1 MLRSVGELPRS
12 KRGDHLKVPHRNR
25 RGFSRLSLSASLL
38 SLKFVAFPSPPVA
51 KILSSRRVCFPCR
64 EHHESPPNPAQ
75 PPHHAPPSPPRRYAP
90 SRQCPELVMEPCK
103 ASKRYLAQRA
113 GDSLKPLEQS
123 SARADRGMG

>member
-64 EHHESPPNPAQ
+64 EHH
-75 PPHHAPPSPPRRYAP
+75 
-90 SRQCPELVMEPCK
+90 QCPELVMEPCK

-123 SARADRGMG
+123 SARADRGMGPLDRFHQHVAQVAVARLGDFS